1 MKVEIEALPEE
12 KITTSLK
19 PIDREDATL
28 EAEKGEIVHDPNS
41 LTLHKVLGK
50 RHSQGGTPLDLPE
63 GNFIFSDYN
72 KLAIKPKEREL
83 MQFRTLGTKKLTPAK
98 LLEKEIDIKHH
109 NKMLNILREDE
120 GDEFTKNSAS
130 LMLSKNLQVIG
141 KTAFLQESKK
151 RFPDGIPSFS
161 KGSAPIFSNEISNEM
176 NQAKQYKTGGRL
188 LPKFQSTGLVSGLN
202 RYETYDR
209 PSNIRFRD
217 PGYGTLGL
225 LNNYFTSVRSLPG
238 NNSYYSNILNSSN
251 PYRNLYNLR
260 SDLTQG
266 RYKPFVI
273 DAFNQNAFNLNHNLA
288 ESLGYGKIK
297 PTDDQILNNF
307 IDSKG
312 NNESIWGQDRV
323 QAYQQTFNSREDRD
337 KEVETKGFSQVP
349 GNLNY
354 FRRIDPLTGI
364 YTGAILNYKIPK
376 EQPISARVNTPLSI
390 TPNPIKGLKPSIYTP
405 SISPSASTET
415 DLPLQRTD
423 YNVGLTGWEKLNAAY
438 PFFKAATVKTLWP
451 LRQHQESLISNP
463 EYASA
468 RPYLNR
474 IDQSYFNTAQL
485 ARINPNASQ
494 SIQQLQGDRIDQSN
508 QAIAN
513 VEEQNRQTGSQ
524 FRTNIANVLN
534 QDASANRQHDLSYYD
549 RAQTSIQNRDDMK
562 DYLFNQGLTNLND
575 MIAQNQSFNYLLNSQ
590 PQIGTNEWI
599 DRYGRPTND
608 RSKAVAR
615 RARTIT
621 EFIPGFFGNRLYN
634 PTTFNVKDLLSYNTG
649 LSGSNYNF
657 IQNEI
662 DRLDKLREQA
672 SPEERKGLD
681 YRIGRLYSSLFRGN
695 S

>member
-1 MKVEIEALPEE
+1 MKIKIEALPEE
-12 KITTSLK
+12 KITTSIK
-19 PIDREDATL
+19 PINREDATL
-28 EAEKGEIVHDPNS
+28 EAEKGEIVYDPNK
-41 LTLHKVLGK
+41 LTLNKVLGK
-50 RHSQGGTPLDLPE
+50 RHAQGGTPLNLPE
-63 GNFIFSDYN
+63 GNFLFSDYN
-72 KLAIKPKEREL
+72 KLSIKPKDREL
-83 MQFRTLGTKKLTPAK
+83 MQFKTGGTKRLTPAK

-109 NKMLNILREDE
+109 NTMINILQKGK
-120 GDEFTKNSAS
+120 GDEITQNSAN
-130 LMLSKNLQVIG
+130 LMLSKNLETIG

-151 RFPDGIPSFS
+151 KFPDGIPSFS
-161 KGSAPIFSNEISNEM
+161 QGSAPIFSDETFKEM
-176 NQAKQYKTGGRL
+176 NQAKQYKSGGL
-188 LPKFQSTGLVSGLN
+188 LPKFQSAGFWDILKKYGYVQPKKGEYYNPKNVPGYNDPTYIGAVVDWLNYYNPWNAGTGQQALSKIREEQSKKYPWTVDAAADLDFFNYNKTYDKGYVDKGRNYYDAYAIKTPRILSSLDELKDVVKNENWIKLDPFKYGPN
-202 RYETYDR
+202 RYYKKDPDSGGRAVFTELKYSPEKISSKTNNLINGQIR
-209 PSNIRFRD
+209 PRI
-217 PGYGTLGL
+217 L
-225 LNNYFTSVRSLPG
+225 
-238 NNSYYSNILNSSN
+238 YSNNPSSSSS
-251 PYRNLYNLR
+251 P
-260 SDLTQG
+260 
-266 RYKPFVI
+266 
-273 DAFNQNAFNLNHNLA
+273 H
-288 ESLGYGKIK
+288 
-297 PTDDQILNNF
+297 
-307 IDSKG
+307 SK
-312 NNESIWGQDRV
+312 E
-323 QAYQQTFNSREDRD
+323 E
-337 KEVETKGFSQVP
+337 EE
-349 GNLNY
+349 
-354 FRRIDPLTGI
+354 
-364 YTGAILNYKIPK
+364 
-376 EQPISARVNTPLSI
+376 
-390 TPNPIKGLKPSIYTP
+390 
-405 SISPSASTET
+405 
-415 DLPLQRTD
+415 DLPLQGTD

>member
-1 MKVEIEALPEE
+1 MKIEIEALPEE

-19 PIDREDATL
+19 PIDRKDATL

-161 KGSAPIFSNEISNEM
+161 EGSAPIFSNEISNEI

-202 RYETYDR
+202 RNEGFWNVLKKYGYVPPKKGEFYD
-209 PSNIRFRD
+209 PTKV
-217 PGYGTLGL
+217 PGYNDPTNIGAVVDWLNYYNPWNVGTGQQALSKIRKAEAEQYPWTIPAAAD
-225 LNNYFTSVRSLPG
+225 LNFFNYNKTADKGYVDNGRNYYDAYAVQTPRNFNSQEDLSKIIKDEGWNSLDAVKYG
-238 NNSYYSNILNSSN
+238 RDKYYRTDPNAGG
-251 PYRNLYNLR
+251 RGV
-260 SDLTQG
+260 LTQLSL
-266 RYKPFVI
+266 RYTP
-273 DAFNQNAFNLNHNLA
+273 
-288 ESLGYGKIK
+288 
-297 PTDDQILNNF
+297 
-307 IDSKG
+307 
-312 NNESIWGQDRV
+312 
-323 QAYQQTFNSREDRD
+323 
-337 KEVETKGFSQVP
+337 
-349 GNLNY
+349 
-354 FRRIDPLTGI
+354 
-364 YTGAILNYKIPK
+364 
-376 EQPISARVNTPLSI
+376 QPISARVNTPLSI

-451 LRQHQESLISNP
+451 LRQHQESLITSPN
-463 EYASA
+463 YASA

-474 IDQSYFNTAQL
+474 IDQSYFNSSQL
-485 ARINPNASQ
+485 ARISPSASQ
-494 SIQQLQGDRIDQSN
+494 AIQQLQADRIDQSN

-513 VEEQNRQTGSQ
+513 VEEQNRQIDYQSKANT
-524 FRTNIANVLN
+524 ANVLN
-534 QDASANRQHDLSYYD
+534 QDAAANRQFDSRYYD
-549 RAQTSIQNRDDMK
+549 QAQTAIQNRDDMK
-562 DYLFNQGLTNLND
+562 DYLFNQGLSNLND
-575 MIAQNQSFNYLLNSQ
+575 TLAKNQGFNYWLNSQ
-590 PQIGTNEWI
+590 PQIGTDEWI
-599 DRYGRPTND
+599 DKDGRPTSD

-621 EFIPGFFGNRLYN
+621 EFRPGFWGNRLYN
-634 PTTFNVKDLLSYNTG
+634 PRTFTAKDLLAYNTG
-649 LSGSNYNF
+649 LGYNPLSQQILSDQQLLRDIVQNPQNY
-657 IQNEI
+657 
-662 DRLDKLREQA
+662 D
-672 SPEERKGLD
+672 
-681 YRIGRLYSSLFRGN
+681 SSIVSAAIRSLTVNNNTLSKSTKN